1 MVRSIALWL
10 RKEILMKKFRF
21 TLLLLAFSVLAASS
35 PVLSAPLSSQA
46 PALCAASSSAA
57 ELPFFSPAVDKSLPV
72 LPKCGA
78 CSTTICRGAKVGGP
92 CGSLVGQAMHC
103 IDSATCPADGL
114 AQCVCKTGPI
124 N

>member
-1 MVRSIALWL
+1 MTKSRI
-10 RKEILMKKFRF
+10 
-21 TLLLLAFSVLAASS
+21 TLLLLAFAFLVASR
-35 PVLSAPLSSQA
+35 PGLSAPLASTV
-46 PALCAASSSAA
+46 PALCAANSSTA
-57 ELPFFSPAVDKSLPV
+57 ELPFFRPAESKSLPV

-78 CSTTICRGAKVGGP
+78 CSQSVCLGAKVGGP
-92 CGSLVGQAMHC
+92 CGSLLGQAKHC